1 MGISARKEREK
12 QHRRDTILAAA
23 RELFFE
29 KGYRTTMEEIAA
41 RAELSKGTLYLYFN
55 SKDELYISVIME
67 GFRILEER
75 IDGAL
80 KGVKGAERRVKA
92 VYYAFIDHC
101 LENREYFRITQ
112 YFLTED
118 ARRNTSGEL
127 VATVNRYSGKIL
139 ERGADIIQEGID
151 AGDFRED
158 LDAAALALIVWRMS
172 TGILDLAVL
181 GDGLGQGVGIGREL
195 FDMAVE
201 VILAGIGKRS
211 ALKDERSRSM
221 AAEQDTGVGPGRWET
236 GVRS

>member
-12 QHRRDTILAAA
+12 QHRRETILAAA

-29 KGYRTTMEEIAA
+29 KGYSTTMEEISE

-75 IDGAL
+75 MEKAL
-80 KGVKGAERRVKA
+80 KGARGAEKRMKA

-118 ARRNTSGEL
+118 ARRNTSDEL
-127 VATVNRYSGKIL
+127 VATVNEYSVKIL
-139 ERGADIIQEGID
+139 ERGALIIQEGVD
-151 AGDFRED
+151 GGAYRED
-158 LDAAALALIVWRMS
+158 IDPSALALITWRMS

-181 GDGLGQGVGIGREL
+181 EDDLGQG
-195 FDMAVE
+195 
-201 VILAGIGKRS
+201 AGISRGLFEMAIEVVLEGIRKR
-211 ALKDERSRSM
+211 
-221 AAEQDTGVGPGRWET
+221 PGA
-236 GVRS
+236 SSPCS

>member
-1 MGISARKEREK
+1 MGITARKQREK
-12 QHRRDTILAAA
+12 LHRRETILAAA

-29 KGYRTTMEEIAA
+29 KGYRTTMEEISE

-75 IDGAL
+75 MEKA
-80 KGVKGAERRVKA
+80 VKSVRGAEKRMKA

-118 ARRNTSGEL
+118 ARRNTSDEL
-127 VATVNRYSGKIL
+127 IATVNQYSAKIL
-139 ERGADIIQEGID
+139 DRGAHIIQEGVDSGAFRADVD
-151 AGDFRED
+151 AG
-158 LDAAALALIVWRMS
+158 ALALIAWRMS

-181 GDGLGQGVGIGREL
+181 EDDLGQGAGISREL

-201 VILAGIGKRS
+201 VLLEGIRKR
-211 ALKDERSRSM
+211 
-221 AAEQDTGVGPGRWET
+221 P
-236 GVRS
+236 

>member
-12 QHRRDTILAAA
+12 QHRRETILAAA

-29 KGYRTTMEEIAA
+29 KGYRTTMEEIAE

-75 IDGAL
+75 IEKAI
-80 KGVKGAERRVKA
+80 KGVRGAEKRMKA

-118 ARRNTSGEL
+118 ARRNTSDEL
-127 VATVNRYSGKIL
+127 VDAVNRYSGKIL
-139 ERGADIIQEGID
+139 ERGARIIQEGID
-151 AGDFRED
+151 SGTFRED
-158 LDAAALALIVWRMS
+158 VDSVALALITWRMS
-172 TGILDLAVL
+172 TGMLDLAVL
-181 GDGLGQGVGIGREL
+181 GDDMGRGAGISREL
-195 FDMAVE
+195 FDMAIE
-201 VILAGIGKRS
+201 FIFDGIRKR
-211 ALKDERSRSM
+211 
-221 AAEQDTGVGPGRWET
+221 
-236 GVRS
+236 